1 VRCEAPWHRCN
12 AAQERDRLVHVFDT
26 HQRDDRQERV
36 SDRDAEEDRARQG
49 LDEVGG
55 ARVGER
61 DEAALAEALVARRHD
76 QEEDLAPGEPRRHL
90 DARATLSSSRTPFH
104 VLPHPVPCFVHMGAT
119 LSSSLTPFHMFR
131 SHGGSFSESRGPHG
145 PVSGG
150 TVNFGGSGTASSAT
164 PLLSACACSF
174 FAFLIA
180 ICVQDAIKKV
190 SKVQSR
196 RCPRCNQEGVQG
208 AIKKVSKVQS
218 RRYPRCKP
226 HACPG
231 ARP

>member
-1 VRCEAPWHRCN
+1 LESATKQLWQRPWWLDVMIR
-12 AAQERDRLVHVFDT
+12 RKTL
-26 HQRDDRQERV
+26 RQESPAGTWMRGPR
-36 SDRDAEEDRARQG
+36 S
-49 LDEVGG
+49 
-55 ARVGER
+55 
-61 DEAALAEALVARRHD
+61 HPP
-76 QEEDLAPGEPRRHL
+76 APRSM
-90 DARATLSSSRTPFH
+90 SSLTPFH
-104 VLPHPVPCFVHMGAT
+104 VLFTWGPRSHPPSPHSICFVHRGAT

-180 ICVQDAIKKV
+180 ICVQGAIKKV

-196 RCPRCNQEGVQG
+196 RCPRC
-208 AIKKVSKVQS
+208 
-218 RRYPRCKP
+218 KP